1 MRRVKPPDVMRF
13 FTNRKGKKKM
23 NKKMEADTKKR
34 LAKLN
39 GKMLKKAVS
48 VTKTLVAG
56 DDAATVELVG
66 QMTGLAG
73 EMATVVNRYGNGA
86 ANIPQPKEF
95 EGVATVATDEVEQVP
110 TGVIADK
117 IDEKMPAEYDLH
129 KVIRENGK
137 VIALFEP
144 TEKEEADLN
153 GIELCKQ
160 AVVDAGM
167 VVEAACL
174 KDADTVVAIEL
185 KLDAPDGD
193 PILKEDQEAEAEGVA
208 DEEDDETE
216 ETEEPTGSFDSPVPT
231 REKMLEVMTLTV
243 ARAVDV
249 VNRHVEDQDPSVR
262 KLEAAMGFKDDLK
275 FLLKKRFAEGTKEYV
290 QAEKL
295 LGTIRQIA
303 KMVDRKRYTVL
314 EQVPMYEA

>member
-1 MRRVKPPDVMRF
+1 MSS
-13 FTNRKGKKKM
+13 KM
-23 NKKMEADTKKR
+23 NEDTTKR
-34 LAKLN
+34 LMKLN

-66 QMTGLAG
+66 QMNGLAG

-110 TGVIADK
+110 MGVIADK

-167 VVEAACL
+167 VVNAACL

-185 KLDAPDGD
+185 LLDAPNGD
-193 PILKEDQEAEAEGVA
+193 PILDENQEAEAEEVA

-216 ETEEPTGSFDSPVPT
+216 ETEEPAGSFDSPVPT

-262 KLEAAMGFKDDLK
+262 KLEAAIGFKDDLK

-303 KMVDRKRYTVL
+303 KMVDRKRYTAL

>member
-1 MRRVKPPDVMRF
+1 
-13 FTNRKGKKKM
+13 M
-23 NKKMEADTKKR
+23 NKKMEAETKKR

-48 VTKTLVAG
+48 VTKTIVAG

-73 EMATVVNRYGNGA
+73 EMATVVNRYSNCA
-86 ANIPQPKEF
+86 KNIPQPKVF
-95 EGVATVATDEVEQVP
+95 EGVATAATDEVEQVS

-117 IDEKMPAEYDLH
+117 IDENMPAEYDLH

-144 TEKEEADLN
+144 TEKEEADQN

-167 VVEAACL
+167 VVEAAFL

-193 PILKEDQEAEAEGVA
+193 PILNEDQEAEAEDVA
-208 DEEDDETE
+208 DEAEDDEVE
-216 ETEEPTGSFDSPVPT
+216 EEVNDEPADAVVPT

-249 VNRHVEDQDPSVR
+249 VNRHVDDQDPSVR

-295 LGTIRQIA
+295 LGTVRQIA
-303 KMVDRKRYTVL
+303 KMVDRKRYTAL
-314 EQVPMYEA
+314 EQVPMYEV